1 MYRIYILLVVVVLII
16 IIGNIFITREGFY
29 QAGDGEDEETAEEEE
44 VTEQVEQ
51 ECTFTTEQVENDCN
65 KIVTDDRDEFEVHNV
80 CPLNPMCLG
89 ICVNDFT
96 WTEENKAAL
105 GQFDKDRY
113 KVGELKSNDE
123 KLKAIF
129 KSSRCME
136 CVKNFYTGAE
146 LMHSTVGCER
156 VL

>member
-1 MYRIYILLVVVVLII
+1 MYRIYILIIVVVLII

-29 QAGDGEDEETAEEEE
+29 QAGNEDDGAADDEE

-51 ECTFTTEQVENDCN
+51 ECVFTTEQVENDCN
-65 KIVTDDRDEFEVHNV
+65 KIVTDDGDEFEVHNV
-80 CPLNPMCLG
+80 CPLNPSCLG

-105 GQFDKDRY
+105 GQFDRNSY
-113 KVGELKSNDE
+113 RVGELKSNDE

-136 CVKNFYTGAE
+136 CVKNFYTGSE
-146 LMHSTVGCER
+146 LIHSTVGCER